1 MNDKG
6 IRHSGQE
13 IPLLTGYAPYALARS
28 PDGSVWVTLVTPGAL
43 AQVDVDAA
51 LAGADTDSVV
61 VSHRLAGGPAQPMQV
76 TVDADATVWYTR
88 SDDRV
93 GRRDAAG
100 SESLIELPEGS
111 APYGICA
118 ASGGGV
124 WFTAAGLNRVGRVLS
139 DGTLEWTALPLPAGW
154 TPPARCSRW
163 CCPTRIAARM
173 PWRPIRT
180 AAAGSPSGP
189 PGSWRA
195 SPRTATSPSTHC
207 PARSRTGCW

>member
-13 IPLLTGYAPYALARS
+13 IALPTGYAPYALARS

-43 AQVDVDAA
+43 GEVDVDAA
-51 LAGADTDSVV
+51 LAGADTHSVV
-61 VSHRLAGGPAQPMQV
+61 VSHRLAGGPARPMQV

-100 SESLIELPEGS
+100 SESLIELPEGA
-111 APYGICA
+111 APYGICT
-118 ASGGGV
+118 ASDGGV

-139 DGTLEWTALPLPAGW
+139 D
-154 TPPARCSRW
+154 
-163 CCPTRIAARM
+163 
-173 PWRPIRT
+173 
-180 AAAGSPSGP
+180 
-189 PGSWRA
+189 
-195 SPRTATSPSTHC
+195 
-207 PARSRTGCW
+207 